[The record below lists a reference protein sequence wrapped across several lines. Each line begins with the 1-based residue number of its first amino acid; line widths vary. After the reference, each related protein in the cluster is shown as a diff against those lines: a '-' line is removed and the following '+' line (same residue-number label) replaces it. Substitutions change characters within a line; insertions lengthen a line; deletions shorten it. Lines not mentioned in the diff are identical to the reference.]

1 MPEATTRTEQIVA
14 TALEL
19 LEVHGPDGVTMRAI
33 AEHIGIRAPS
43 LYKHVADKQQLE
55 VAMIAEGFRLS
66 ADALSAALHESQDP
80 LTSLAAAYRD
90 WALAHPHLYRLMTH
104 RPLPR
109 DELPAG
115 VEDAAAAPVVQ
126 VAGGDPDAAR
136 ALWAFAHGMTALEV
150 AGRFPPDA
158 DLDAAWRAGINA
170 LRSLATSPSA
180 TGGEAIATEE
190 PR

>member
-1 MPEATTRTEQIVA
+1 VPEAATRTEQIVA
-14 TALEL
+14 SALAL
-19 LEVHGPDGVTMRAI
+19 LEAHGPEGVTMRAV

-43 LYKHVADKQQLE
+43 LYKHVADKEQLE
-55 VAMIAEGFRLS
+55 VAMIAEGFRDV
-66 ADALSAALHESQDP
+66 ADALSAAIHEAPDP
-80 LTSLAAAYRD
+80 LTSLARAYRD
-90 WALAHPHLYRLMTH
+90 WALGHPHLYRLMTH

-158 DLDAAWRAGINA
+158 DLDAAWGAGISA
-170 LRSLATSPSA
+170 LRSLTASPSA
-180 TGGEAIATEE
+180 SDAH
-190 PR
+190 RSVRS